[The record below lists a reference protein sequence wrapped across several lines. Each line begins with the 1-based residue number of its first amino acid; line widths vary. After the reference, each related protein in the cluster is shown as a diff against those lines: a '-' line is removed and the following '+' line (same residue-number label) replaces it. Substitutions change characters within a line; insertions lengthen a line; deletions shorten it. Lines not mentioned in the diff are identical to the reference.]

1 MGFLLGVNS
10 SELMMAALRAVRTR
24 ILRASVEPCL
34 MINIRQKPRVGVC
47 WHASQISSI
56 FMPEYYR
63 EANHRINV
71 HSRFGNVG
79 FSCFIYFHSILLR
92 NRLFLI

>member
-10 SELMMAALRAVRTR
+10 SELMAAYRAVRTR
-24 ILRASVEPCL
+24 ILRASFEPCL
-34 MINIRQKPRVGVC
+34 IIIIRHKPRVGVC
-47 WHASQISSI
+47 WHASQISSSFI
-56 FMPEYYR
+56 LDYYR
-63 EANHRINV
+63 EADHRINV
-71 HSRFGNVG
+71 DDRFGNVG